1 MSALVTGLKA
11 FLRSHLPG
19 APKAQKEEQGGSESI
34 EMQAFNFG
42 VNDFEA
48 QSVGLS
54 AGRPLS
60 PSKPPVAS
68 AAPVACAGGVPLEGR
83 GLKRRESVSSMT
95 NSEYERLVDAI
106 TTGPW

>member
-1 MSALVTGLKA
+1 MSALVAGLKA

-19 APKAQKEEQGGSESI
+19 ATKTKKEEQGGSEFI

-42 VNDFEA
+42 VSDFEA
-48 QSVGLS
+48 QSVGLLV
-54 AGRPLS
+54 GRPLL

-68 AAPVACAGGVPLEGR
+68 AAPVACAGGVPLEGQ

-106 TTGPW
+106 TMGPW